1 MADQRPLKIC
11 VVCREDCSD
20 RPRTKDS
27 KGRYYCKPCYERA
40 LKRYREKQAVAAR
53 RKGHDPSPEDRAELI
68 GLTDEASTAGQ
79 PPAAAEPGAVC
90 PGCDRPL
97 PADSRICV
105 ECGINVETG
114 RSIVTSRGLDEDTI
128 YGNAERIMRWVSWLT
143 PIGTFPIA
151 SEAMGSRKP
160 YAAWAITALTVIV
173 GIWFWLSTDAQ
184 MDGRKDLML
193 WGGNAP
199 PSAELIMMYY
209 EWTDWGDARA
219 FEARMAQLQSQP
231 DGDGQPLLEELIV
244 QAHDT
249 LTPAQ
254 QPIGRFHWYQLLTHA
269 LLHGDIFHL
278 AGNLLFLLILGS
290 RVNTLVGS
298 IGTAIL
304 YPILA
309 ILAALAQMTSV
320 VTEEPSAMLGASGA
334 IMGLAGMYVVLF
346 PVNRMHMAA
355 WFRCLFYFRIKM
367 WALRGFWVVLFYMAF
382 DVLYVSIGAE
392 TGVAHWA
399 HLGGFVGGAAIA
411 LILLVSR
418 LLNAGG
424 GDLISVVLG
433 RHAWTVVGRPGEKDR
448 LGLRLPGV

>member
-1 MADQRPLKIC
+1 MAQEPPQKIC
-11 VVCREDCSD
+11 VICRDDCSD

-40 LKRYREKQAVAAR
+40 LKRYQEKKAAAAR
-53 RKGHDPSPEDRAELI
+53 RQRQQPAPEVRADLI
-68 GLTDEASTAGQ
+68 GLEDDV
-79 PPAAAEPGAVC
+79 AAADQPTQAPAPGAVC
-90 PGCDRPL
+90 PSCDRPL
-97 PADSRICV
+97 PSDSKICV

-128 YGNAERIMRWVSWLT
+128 YGNAEQIMRWVSWLT

-160 YAAWAITALTVIV
+160 WAAWAITALTVIV

-184 MDGRKDLML
+184 MDTRKNLML
-193 WGGNAP
+193 WGGNAR
-199 PSAELIMMYY
+199 PSAELIMTYY

-219 FEARMAQLQSQP
+219 FEMKMAELQSQP
-231 DGDGQPLLEELIV
+231 DPDRMPLLDELIV
-244 QAHDT
+244 EANGA
-249 LTPAQ
+249 LTPVQ
-254 QPIGRFHWYQLLTHA
+254 QPIGHFRWYQLLTHA

-278 AGNLLFLLILGS
+278 AGNLLFLLIFGS
-290 RVNTLVGS
+290 RVNALVGN

-309 ILAALAQMTSV
+309 ILAALAQLTSTV
-320 VTEEPSAMLGASGA
+320 AEEPHAMLGASGA
-334 IMGLAGMYVVLF
+334 IMGLAGMYFVLF

-355 WFRCLFYFRIKM
+355 WFRWLFYFRIKL

-382 DVLYVSIGAE
+382 DVFYVSIGTE

-399 HLGGFVGGAAIA
+399 HLGGFIGGAAIA
-411 LILLVSR
+411 LILLVGR

-433 RHAWTVVGRPGEKDR
+433 RHAWKVIGRPGEKDT

>member
-1 MADQRPLKIC
+1 MAQQPPLKIC

-20 RPRTKDS
+20 RPRTQDS

-40 LKRYREKQAVAAR
+40 LMHYREKKAAAAR
-53 RKGHDPSPEDRAELI
+53 GQRQQPAPEVRADLI
-68 GLTDEASTAGQ
+68 GLTDEGAATSQ

-90 PGCDRPL
+90 PSCDRPL
-97 PADSRICV
+97 PAGSKVCV

-114 RSIVTSRGLDEDTI
+114 RSLVTSRGLDEDTI
-128 YGNAERIMRWVSWLT
+128 YGNAEQILRWVSWLT

-160 YAAWAITALTVIV
+160 YATWAITALTVIV

-184 MDGRKDLML
+184 MDSRKDLML

-199 PSAELIMMYY
+199 PSAEVILMYY

-219 FEARMAQLQSQP
+219 FEANMAQLQSQP
-231 DGDGQPLLEELIV
+231 NGAREALLEELIV
-244 QAHDT
+244 EAHGA

-269 LLHGDIFHL
+269 LLHGDFFHL
-278 AGNLLFLLILGS
+278 AGNLLFLLILGA
-290 RVNTLVGS
+290 RVNALVGN
-298 IGTAIL
+298 IGAAIL

-309 ILAALAQMTSV
+309 ILAALVQMTSV
-320 VTEEPSAMLGASGA
+320 VAEEPQAMLGASGA

-355 WFRCLFYFRIKM
+355 WFRWLFYFRIKM

-382 DVLYVSIGAE
+382 DVLYVSIGVE

-399 HLGGFVGGAAIA
+399 HLGGFIGGVAIA
-411 LILLVSR
+411 LILLISR

-424 GDLISVVLG
+424 GDLVSVVLG
-433 RHAWTVVGRPGEKDR
+433 RHAWTVIGRPDEKER